1 MKTGQHVSAT
11 VPAYSQSSVDGCHW
25 RVASASRGTLAT
37 RQWHPNRRSR
47 IVSVLAVVVVLLLQ
61 YVQLPP
67 DGTLQAADTD
77 DPKSLA
83 GQLVRL
89 KAVEPQAALKT
100 FKLEHGFRLELVA
113 AEPDVAD
120 PVDACFDAD
129 GRMYVA
135 QMHGYPYSDEKR
147 PQCPE
152 GIGSPEA
159 GVIRL
164 LEDTNGDGRMD
175 KSVIFADG
183 ISWPTSVCCFDG
195 GVFVIAAP
203 HIYYLKDTDGDDRA
217 DIREIVYSGFSR
229 SNVQGLPNNLKW
241 GLDNRIYAAS
251 GRNGATLTHRGEKLF
266 SLRGRDIRFNPKTER
281 LEAIS
286 GGLQFGHSMDDWGNR
301 FVCSNSNHILH
312 VVFPQR
318 YIARNSLVAVS
329 GVVRSISKEGGSA
342 PVFRRSPAEPWR
354 IVRTRRRA
362 ADPNFAKRL
371 PPTELVPI
379 GFFTSATGVTIYRGS
394 AYPPEFQ
401 GNAFIGDV
409 GGNLVHRKTIT
420 PVGASFVATRADQQ
434 TEFITSTDTWFR
446 PTNFVN
452 APDGTLYI
460 LDMYRETIEHPFSI
474 PADIKAYLDLES
486 GNDRGRVWR
495 LVPPTFQR
503 TQPPKLGDATTAEL
517 VAQLE
522 SPNSWN
528 RETAQ
533 RLLWERQDM
542 AAVGGLKRLVEKSKS
557 PTARLHA
564 LWTLDGLGALTPQL
578 LMAAIDDKHPG
589 VREHAVRLCEAFLQT
604 TPELVAALGKLTD
617 DDAYRVRLQVTY
629 SLGEARPADALPAL
643 IKLAASNRA
652 DRDLRTALLTSIG
665 ESSDELIAALLKDD
679 KLLRRTQSSGVL
691 AEILKLVG
699 SDKNSAGS
707 VAVLTALTSHSR
719 SDDVQQTVV
728 QSLGEGLARRG
739 ASIPALLAEKTV
751 TPQMRRQVQALFAAA
766 GKRAGDEQ
774 ATITI
779 RKAAAGLLTHADFAT
794 ASKYLTP
801 LLTPTTPS
809 DLQLAA
815 VDALADHAEADTA
828 TALLKNWRSY
838 SPQVRRATIDVL
850 VSRTNHATVLLDAI
864 EAGRVKSREIERD
877 KKQLLLNHPNGGLR
891 SRSRKLLAADVT
903 TDRAKVVAS
912 FQKVLDLKADP
923 KRGREVFL
931 KKCAVCHKVG
941 NEGKQVGPDLAS
953 TKNKSPADLLIAVL
967 DPNREAQPN
976 FTNYTLVT
984 RAGKVITGM
993 IAVET
998 ANSVTLRR
1006 AEGKQDT
1013 VLRSNIESLTSSGKT
1028 LMPEGLEK
1036 DVTPQQLADV
1046 IAFVRTI
1053 APPAG
1058 EKERGK

>member
-1 MKTGQHVSAT
+1 M
-11 VPAYSQSSVDGCHW
+11 
-25 RVASASRGTLAT
+25 
-37 RQWHPNRRSR
+37 
-47 IVSVLAVVVVLLLQ
+47 
-61 YVQLPP
+61 
-67 DGTLQAADTD
+67 
-77 DPKSLA
+77 A

-89 KAVEPQAALKT
+89 KPVEPQAALKT

-120 PVDACFDAD
+120 PVDACFDED

-152 GIGSPEA
+152 GIGTPEA

-164 LEDTNGDGRMD
+164 LEDTDGNGRMD
-175 KSVIFADG
+175 KSVVFADG
-183 ISWPTSVCCFDG
+183 ISWPTSVCCYNG

-203 HIYYLKDTDGDDRA
+203 HIYYLKDTDGDNKA
-217 DIREIVYSGFSR
+217 DVREIVYTGFSR

-251 GRNGATLTHRGEKLF
+251 GRNGATLTHRDEKLF
-266 SLRGRDIRFNPKTER
+266 SLRGQDIRFNPKTER

-362 ADPNFAKRL
+362 ADPKFAKRL
-371 PPTELVPI
+371 PATELVPI
-379 GFFTSATGVTIYRGS
+379 GFFTSATGVTVYRGS
-394 AYPPEFQ
+394 AYPPAFQ

-420 PVGASFVATRADQQ
+420 PNGASFIATRADQR

-452 APDGTLYI
+452 APDGTLYV

-474 PADIKAYLDLES
+474 PADIKSHLDLES

-495 LVPPTFQR
+495 LVPPKFQR
-503 TQPPKLGDATTAEL
+503 TQPPKLGKASTAEL

-533 RLLWERQDM
+533 RLIWERQDM
-542 AAVGGLKRLVEKSKS
+542 TAVAGLKKLAIESKS

-564 LWTLDGLGALTPQL
+564 LWTLDGLSALMPQL
-578 LMAAIDDKHPG
+578 LMTALNDKHPG
-589 VREHAVRLCEAFLQT
+589 VREHAVRLCEVFLQT

-617 DDAYRVRLQVTY
+617 DAYRVRLQVAY

-643 IKLAASNRA
+643 KKLAASNRA

-665 ESSDELIAALLKDD
+665 ESSDELASALLVDF

-707 VAVLTALTSHSR
+707 VAVLTTLATRRLSIDT
-719 SDDVQQTVV
+719 QQAVV
-728 QSLGEGLARRG
+728 RSLGEGLARRG
-739 ASIPALLAEKTV
+739 ASIPALLADKTIAPK
-751 TPQMRRQVQALFAAA
+751 TRQRVQVLFVAS
-766 GKRAGDEQ
+766 GRQAGDTQ
-774 ATITI
+774 AAMTV
-779 RKAAAGLLTHADFAT
+779 RKAAAGLLAHADFAT
-794 ASKYLTP
+794 ASEYLTP
-801 LLTPTTPS
+801 LLTPTAPS
-809 DLQLAA
+809 DLQLVA
-815 VDALADHAEADTA
+815 VDALANHAEADTA
-828 TALLKNWRSY
+828 AALLKNWRSY
-838 SPQVRRATIDVL
+838 SPQVRRAIIDVL
-850 VSRTNHATVLLDAI
+850 VSRTNHAAVLLDAI
-864 EAGRVKSREIERD
+864 EAGRVKSGELERD
-877 KKQLLLNHPNGGLR
+877 KKQLLLNHPNAGLR
-891 SRSRKLLAADVT
+891 SRSRKLLAADVA

-912 FQKVLDLKADP
+912 LQKVLDLDGDP

-931 KKCAVCHKVG
+931 KQCAVCHKVE

-984 RAGKVITGM
+984 LAGKVITGM
-993 IAVET
+993 IASET

-1006 AEGKQDT
+1006 AEGKQDI

-1046 IAFVRTI
+1046 ISFVRTI
-1053 APPAG
+1053 APLKG
-1058 EKERGK
+1058 DKGSGR

>member
-1 MKTGQHVSAT
+1 
-11 VPAYSQSSVDGCHW
+11 
-25 RVASASRGTLAT
+25 
-37 RQWHPNRRSR
+37 
-47 IVSVLAVVVVLLLQ
+47 
-61 YVQLPP
+61 
-67 DGTLQAADTD
+67 LQAADKEDT
-77 DPKSLA
+77 KSLA

-89 KAVEPQAALKT
+89 KPVEPQAALKT

-120 PVDACFDAD
+120 PVDACFDED

-152 GIGSPEA
+152 GIGTPEA

-164 LEDTNGDGRMD
+164 LEDTDGNGRMD
-175 KSVIFADG
+175 KSVVFADG
-183 ISWPTSVCCFDG
+183 ISWPTSVCCYNG

-203 HIYYLKDTDGDDRA
+203 HIYYLKDTDGDNKA
-217 DIREIVYSGFSR
+217 DVREIVYTGFSR

-251 GRNGATLTHRGEKLF
+251 GRNGATLTHRDEKLF
-266 SLRGRDIRFNPKTER
+266 SLRGQDIRFNPKTER

-362 ADPNFAKRL
+362 ADPKFAKRL
-371 PPTELVPI
+371 PATELVPI
-379 GFFTSATGVTIYRGS
+379 GFFTSATGVTVYRGS
-394 AYPPEFQ
+394 AYPPAFQ

-420 PVGASFVATRADQQ
+420 PNGASFIATRADQR

-452 APDGTLYI
+452 APDGTLYV

-474 PADIKAYLDLES
+474 PADIKSHLDLES

-495 LVPPTFQR
+495 LVPPKFQR
-503 TQPPKLGDATTAEL
+503 TQPPKLGKASTAEL

-533 RLLWERQDM
+533 RLIWERQDM
-542 AAVGGLKRLVEKSKS
+542 TAVAGLKKLAIESKS

-564 LWTLDGLGALTPQL
+564 LWTLDGLSALMPQL
-578 LMAAIDDKHPG
+578 LMTALNDKHPG
-589 VREHAVRLCEAFLQT
+589 VREHAVRLCEVFLQT

-617 DDAYRVRLQVTY
+617 DAYRVRLQVAY

-643 IKLAASNRA
+643 KKLAASNRA

-665 ESSDELIAALLKDD
+665 ESSDELASALLVDF

-707 VAVLTALTSHSR
+707 VAVLTTLATRRLSIDT
-719 SDDVQQTVV
+719 QQAVV
-728 QSLGEGLARRG
+728 RSLGEGLARRG
-739 ASIPALLAEKTV
+739 ASIPALLADKTIAPK
-751 TPQMRRQVQALFAAA
+751 TRQRVQVLFVAS
-766 GKRAGDEQ
+766 GRQAGDTQ
-774 ATITI
+774 AAMTV
-779 RKAAAGLLTHADFAT
+779 RKAAAGLLAHADFAT
-794 ASKYLTP
+794 ASEYLTP
-801 LLTPTTPS
+801 LLTPTAPS
-809 DLQLAA
+809 DLQLVA
-815 VDALADHAEADTA
+815 VDALANHAEADTA
-828 TALLKNWRSY
+828 AALLKNWRSY
-838 SPQVRRATIDVL
+838 SPQVRRAIIDVL
-850 VSRTNHATVLLDAI
+850 VSRTNHAAVLLDAI
-864 EAGRVKSREIERD
+864 EAGRVKSGELERD
-877 KKQLLLNHPNGGLR
+877 KKQLLLNHPNAGLR
-891 SRSRKLLAADVT
+891 SRSRKLLAADVA

-912 FQKVLDLKADP
+912 LQKVLDLDGDP

-931 KKCAVCHKVG
+931 KQCAVCHKVE

-984 RAGKVITGM
+984 LAGKVITGM
-993 IAVET
+993 IASET

-1006 AEGKQDT
+1006 AEGKQDI

-1046 IAFVRTI
+1046 ISFVRTI
-1053 APPAG
+1053 APLKG
-1058 EKERGK
+1058 DKGSGR